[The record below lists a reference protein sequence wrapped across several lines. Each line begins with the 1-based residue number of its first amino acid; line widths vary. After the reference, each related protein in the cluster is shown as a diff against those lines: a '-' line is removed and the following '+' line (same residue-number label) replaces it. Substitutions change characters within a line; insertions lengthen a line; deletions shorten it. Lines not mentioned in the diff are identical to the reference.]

1 MARKRSPMIRICCVF
16 AAVAALACS
25 RATAPP
31 VAAGPSPAR
40 LRGLDFSTSLEVA
53 KSWPQSFKGDVR
65 IMNRGT
71 TPETLVFADGCP
83 VRLRVYEV
91 RGSRVAPVWEG
102 PEGCPEGP
110 VTVAISPG
118 ETGILSIPPTTA
130 PDILRDELSD
140 GAYRITVW
148 LAPDDRV
155 IEIEAGEVELTA
167 SG

>member
-1 MARKRSPMIRICCVF
+1 MTRIWLVAAAL
-16 AAVAALACS
+16 AAVACS

-31 VAAGPSPAR
+31 AAEGPPLAR
-40 LRGLDFSTSLEVA
+40 LRGLDFTASLEVA
-53 KSWPQSFKGDVR
+53 ESAPQSLEGDVR

-71 TPETLVFADGCP
+71 SAETLVFGGGCP

-102 PEGCPEGP
+102 PESCPDGP
-110 VTVAISPG
+110 VTVAIAPG

-130 PDILRDELSD
+130 PDILQDDLSD

-148 LAPDDRV
+148 LAPDDRI
-155 IEIEAGEVELTA
+155 IEIEAGEVELRA
-167 SG
+167 SR